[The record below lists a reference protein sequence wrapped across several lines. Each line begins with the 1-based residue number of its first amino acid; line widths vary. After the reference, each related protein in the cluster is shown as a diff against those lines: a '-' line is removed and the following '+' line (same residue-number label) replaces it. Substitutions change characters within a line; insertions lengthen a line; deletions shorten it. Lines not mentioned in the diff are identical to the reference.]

1 MFRNILVP
9 LDGSPFAEQA
19 LPWALSLARR
29 AGAGLD
35 LVRVHVLY
43 ALGEPA
49 CGWLPYDPAE
59 EAECQ
64 RREQLYLDA
73 TARWLAAVS
82 RLPITPALVFG
93 LGAEPILDRARARR
107 TDLVVMTTHGRGPLG
122 RFALGSVADEVVR
135 RAGLPVLLLRPRE
148 PAPALLPEPAPEN
161 ILVPLDG
168 SALAEQALGPAL
180 DVARLTEGRC
190 TLLRVVGPDDEQ
202 GGRRPGGAGEIDAES
217 YLEQVAG
224 RFRAEGVLVRSQ
236 VIVAASPAETIRE
249 EARALGS
256 DLIVLATHGRGGLRR
271 LLLGSVADKVLRGGT
286 TPVLVCP
293 PVI

>member
-9 LDGSPFAEQA
+9 LDGSSFAEQA

-43 ALGEPA
+43 ALQEPA

-59 EAECQ
+59 EAECK

-82 RLPITPALVFG
+82 RLPVTPALVFG
-93 LGAEPILDRARARR
+93 LGAEPILDRARRA
-107 TDLVVMTTHGRGPLG
+107 DLVVMTTHGRGPLG

-135 RAGLPVLLLRPRE
+135 RAGLPVLLLRPQN
-148 PAPALLPEPAPEN
+148 PAPGLLPEPAPEN

-168 SALAEQALGPAL
+168 SPLAEQALGPAL
-180 DVARLTEGRC
+180 DVAHLTEGRC
-190 TLLRVVGPDDEQ
+190 TLLRVVGPEDGEE
-202 GGRRPGGAGEIDAES
+202 GGRGPDGAGEAEV
-217 YLEQVAG
+217 YLGSVAG
-224 RFRAEGVLVRSQ
+224 RFREHGVPVRTR
-236 VIVAASPAETIRE
+236 VVEAPSPAEAIRE
-249 EARALGS
+249 QARALGS

-293 PVI
+293 PAP